1 MAEETEYEI
10 PADAQPPAK
19 NDPFE
24 DKDEDVPQ
32 DKEVLS

>member
-24 DKDEDVPQ
+24 DKDDVPQ